1 MLNVGTNIP
10 INTLEMNNNKGI
22 SNDMINKHI
31 EKYDEYSNKF
41 IEHKYS
47 FVKFITSIS
56 ITLIGLLVA
65 LTKFD
70 ALDCI
75 SGMLFLTSIF
85 LLVCCILF
93 SLIFLSSQSAFH
105 KKEADNQLL
114 FLKEYIQNNGE
125 NPRSSEYITIGK
137 TYEFFE
143 KLTYVCF
150 LLWSI
155 VMIIYTYFLIY

>member
-1 MLNVGTNIP
+1 M
-10 INTLEMNNNKGI
+10 ENNKGI
-22 SNDMINKHI
+22 SNNIINKHI

-70 ALDCI
+70 VLDCI
-75 SGMLFLTSIF
+75 SGILFLTSIF

-93 SLIFLSSQSAFH
+93 SLIFLSSQSNFH
-105 KKEADNQLL
+105 KKMADNQKEFLL
-114 FLKEYIQNNGE
+114 EYIE
-125 NPRSSEYITIGK
+125 NDGVNQRNAEYITIGK

-143 KLTYVCF
+143 KLTYACF